1 MDEIKVSEDLLKLD
15 NKCVNV
21 NIEYLN
27 YMYYIF
33 ITVCS
38 FDETVYSVFNKYIKI
53 AFEDEYVIR
62 YNRQF
67 ILMNPVELKLLVDY
81 TNAEQYLSSFVKV
94 AKKTLESLAELHA
107 EIEEKFIAK
116 RFRESGNV
124 IKAKDVIISNQKHPI
139 TDSKNEQ
146 NLIDNIVA
154 ANSNQ
159 SKVSDIITQAKKLTS
174 NGK

>member
-33 ITVCS
+33 ITVCT
-38 FDETVYSVFNKYIKI
+38 FDETVYSVFNKYMKI
-53 AFEDEYVIR
+53 DFKDEYVIS

-94 AKKTLESLAELHA
+94 TNKTLESLVELHV
-107 EIEEKFIAK
+107 EIEEKFIIK

-124 IKAKDVIISNQKHPI
+124 IKAKDVIISNKKRPI
-139 TDSKNEQ
+139 TDSKDEQ
-146 NLIDNIVA
+146 NLINDIVA